1 MEKFLGFQD
10 SISLFLELAQLLN
23 PVLEYFY
30 FLKKMVYIG

>member
-10 SISLFLELAQLLN
+10 GISFFLELAQLLN

-30 FLKKMVYIG
+30 FLKKRVNIG